1 MDEARET
8 LRYRA
13 DTIFKTKEE
22 LEIEQKYRDQ
32 FAVKLNSQAN
42 LIAQQVEAPPR
53 DSDPQELFLAQEMST
68 TVNPYRKFPGPR

>member
-13 DTIFKTKEE
+13 DAIFKTKEE

-42 LIAQQVEAPPR
+42 LIAQQVDPPP
-53 DSDPQELFLAQEMST
+53 S
-68 TVNPYRKFPGPR
+68 